1 MIPPFLERSFE
12 LLKSTAL
19 ASSLAYSELLYQAM
33 QINSQTY
40 RPPEVYSLIAVMY
53 FTLLLIISGAASC
66 LNDAL
71 PSPTHVNER
80 TTMHYQWDFSLVWQN
95 LPVLLKGLGVTLE
108 LWLLAGIVGTLLG
121 LAVGVVRSRGPRF
134 LSPYQHLCRGV
145 PQYAGAYPAHLVL
158 LCLSGAGG
166 HSVFHFW
173 RRRAGVNPVYRR
185 LQHRD
190 FSRRAT
196 VYRTRAV
203 GRGKALGMPPG
214 VMLRRI
220 ILPQVFR
227 RMLPALTNRMI
238 ELAKVTSTAS
248 ILTVNELM
256 YQGRL
261 LSSTRYRP
269 VEIFTVVALLY
280 FVLIWPGSYGGTTGA
295 PLPSTSL
302 I

>member
-1 MIPPFLERSFE
+1 
-12 LLKSTAL
+12 
-19 ASSLAYSELLYQAM
+19 
-33 QINSQTY
+33 
-40 RPPEVYSLIAVMY
+40 
-53 FTLLLIISGAASC
+53 
-66 LNDAL
+66 
-71 PSPTHVNER
+71 
-80 TTMHYQWDFSLVWQN
+80 MHYQWDFSLVWQN

-134 LSPYQHLCRGV
+134 FYPLTSAFVEVFRNTPVLIQLIWFY
-145 PQYAGAYPAHLVL
+145 YAFPVLVGIQFSTFGAAALALTLYTAAY
-158 LCLSGAGG
+158 STEI
-166 HSVFHFW
+166 F
-173 RRRAGVNPVYRR
+173 RAG
-185 LQHRD
+185 LQ
-190 FSRRAT
+190 SIE
-196 VYRTRAV
+196 
-203 GRGKALGMPPG
+203 RGQWEGAKALGMPPG

-238 ELAKVTSTAS
+238 ELAKVTSLAS

-280 FVLIWPGSYGGTTGA
+280 FVLIWPGSYLA
-295 PLPSTSL
+295 ARLERRYRPHP
-302 I
+302 